1 MIFMN
6 VELQILNP
14 RHRFLRCFTQRVSLV
29 LALALFSCVLDLRA
43 QPTNNDSGPTIE
55 SFHIIS
61 QRNIFDPNRR
71 GIPKWHPQE
80 PDRNPDILALVGTM
94 SYPKGKF
101 AFFDGSKTDYK
112 KVLEPG
118 ATIAGYTVKDITP
131 KDVTLA
137 ANGKELTLKVGSQ
150 MRKEQGKS
158 DWQPSTQTDLPSTSD
173 TNTGSSG
180 SASDQSMP
188 SGVNPAASDTIKRLM
203 EQRQQ
208 LLK

>member
-6 VELQILNP
+6 VELQILTP
-14 RHRFLRCFTQRVSLV
+14 RHRVLGRFTRRVA
-29 LALALFSCVLDLRA
+29 LALALVLFSCVLDLRA
-43 QPTNNDSGPTIE
+43 QSTNNESGPAIE
-55 SFHIIS
+55 SFNIIS

-71 GIPKWHPQE
+71 GIRPPSTYHE
-80 PDRNPDILALVGTM
+80 TRTPDVVALVGTM

-101 AFFDGSKTDYK
+101 AFFDGSKSDYK

-118 ATIAGYTVKDITP
+118 ATIAGYIVKDVTP

-150 MRKEQGKS
+150 MRKEQGQN
-158 DWQPSTQTDLPSTSD
+158 DWKTSTQTDLPSSSD

-188 SGVNPAASDTIKRLM
+188 SGANPAANDVIKRLM

>member
-1 MIFMN
+1 MN
-6 VELQILNP
+6 VEFEKFNP
-14 RHRFLRCFTQRVSLV
+14 RRRFNWRLTTRLCSAMALV
-29 LALALFSCVLDLRA
+29 LFSVALNLKA
-43 QPTNNDSGPTIE
+43 QQTNNDSGPTYD
-55 SFHIIS
+55 SFNIIS

-71 GIPKWHPQE
+71 GIRPPRNYTE
-80 PDRNPDILALVGTM
+80 PHNQDVLALVGTM

-101 AFFDGSKTDYK
+101 AFFDGTKTDYK

-118 ATIAGYTVKDITP
+118 ASIAGYTIKDITP

-137 ANGKELTLKVGSQ
+137 ANGKDLTLKVGSQ
-150 MRKEQGKS
+150 MRKEGSNWKPS
-158 DWQPSTQTDLPSTSD
+158 DATDLPSASD

-180 SASDQSMP
+180 SASDQSVP
-188 SGVNPAASDTIKRLM
+188 SGANPAANDVIKRLM

>member
-1 MIFMN
+1 MN
-6 VELQILNP
+6 VVFQTPDRRRLIS
-14 RHRFLRCFTQRVSLV
+14 RFKPSLCAI
-29 LALALFSCVLDLRA
+29 LALAVLSAVLNASA
-43 QPTNNDSGPTIE
+43 QSTNSDSGPSFE
-55 SFHIIS
+55 SFNIIS

-71 GIPKWHPQE
+71 GIRPPRPYVESH
-80 PDRNPDILALVGTM
+80 NPDVLALVGTM

-101 AFFDGSKTDYK
+101 AFFDGTKSDYK

-118 ATIAGYTVKDITP
+118 ATIAGYTIKDITP
-131 KDVTLA
+131 KEVTLA
-137 ANGKELTLKVGSQ
+137 ANGKDLTLKVGSQ
-150 MRKEQGKS
+150 MRKEGNDWKPS
-158 DWQPSTQTDLPSTSD
+158 DQTDMPSTSD

-188 SGVNPAASDTIKRLM
+188 SGANPAANDIIKRLM